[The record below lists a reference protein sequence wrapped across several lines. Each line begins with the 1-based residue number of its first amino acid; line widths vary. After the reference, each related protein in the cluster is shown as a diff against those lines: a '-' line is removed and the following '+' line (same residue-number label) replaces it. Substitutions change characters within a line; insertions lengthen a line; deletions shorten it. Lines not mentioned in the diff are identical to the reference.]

1 MADSRYIFFLL
12 IDYKAYF
19 YLILNFE
26 LNLIYVLRLMMNDV
40 VLCTVL
46 LLFKPSCVCTV
57 LCTSMYTLDVNS
69 AGNPISSSLHFPLV
83 NPFIL

>member
-1 MADSRYIFFLL
+1 
-12 IDYKAYF
+12 
-19 YLILNFE
+19 
-26 LNLIYVLRLMMNDV
+26 MMNDV

-69 AGNPISSSLHFPLV
+69 AGNPISSSLHFPIV
-83 NPFIL
+83 NPYIL